1 MGSVHVPKGKR
12 VQPYFDTRFLL
23 AVFLEWEKIRYQS
36 FRKYIN
42 VRDKD
47 TVIVNKFFFSE
58 KIYSVKHLLS
68 LCLFSVLTRDQ

>member
-1 MGSVHVPKGKR
+1 MMKHERGVYMGSVHVPKGKR

-23 AVFLEWEKIRYQS
+23 AVFLKWEKIRYQI

-47 TVIVNKFFFSE
+47 TVIVNKFFF
-58 KIYSVKHLLS
+58 
-68 LCLFSVLTRDQ
+68 F

>member
-23 AVFLEWEKIRYQS
+23 AVFLKWEKIRYQI

-47 TVIVNKFFFSE
+47 TVIVNKFFFLRKYILSN
-58 KIYSVKHLLS
+58 IYYRYACS
-68 LCLFSVLTRDQ
+68 LF